1 MLSASGEQVRQVLP
15 GFWFGFLRG
24 GECSY
29 KGSAL
34 HRSDD
39 AKSVECKDAGVGA
52 PLFGRVLVL
61 LARPFRAPK
70 TRISGVDICSHG
82 YGKKNLMI
90 RDLGNLYMSKR
101 RELRHKGVPD
111 WWDRALM
118 FVFITASIILGRNF
132 PLHIVLMVSMPL
144 ALLYRLLRGVFLK
157 RKLNRN
163 DV

>member
-39 AKSVECKDAGVGA
+39 AKSVECEDAGVGA

-70 TRISGVDICSHG
+70 TPISGVDICSHA

-111 WWDRALM
+111 
-118 FVFITASIILGRNF
+118 
-132 PLHIVLMVSMPL
+132 
-144 ALLYRLLRGVFLK
+144 
-157 RKLNRN
+157 
-163 DV
+163 